1 MNFEPG
7 LAAVVTG
14 GASGLGNASARAL
27 AGAGFKVAIFDIN
40 ADGGQAKADEIG
52 ATFHHVDIT
61 DSMRNYVNEKVER
74 LDRHFDQALDIHIV
88 LTVEK
93 LRHKAEAT
101 LHVSGNN
108 LHADDV
114 QEDMYAA
121 IDGLIDKLDSLS
133 PECLDLDP
141 APGGTGRGL
150 RTNTVPEQNPDH
162 TAD

>member
-1 MNFEPG
+1 MQIS
-7 LAAVVTG
+7 L
-14 GASGLGNASARAL
+14 SG
-27 AGAGFKVAIFDIN
+27 
-40 ADGGQAKADEIG
+40 
-52 ATFHHVDIT
+52 HHVEIT
-61 DSMRNYVNEKVER
+61 DSLRNYVNEKIEK

-121 IDGLIDKLDSLS
+121 IDGLVDKLDRQGKKHKEKLKSHRMKVEI
-133 PECLDLDP
+133 PEV
-141 APGGTGRGL
+141 A
-150 RTNTVPEQNPDH
+150 
-162 TAD
+162 